1 MQINFG
7 GNQLSSSKYEELLG
21 ILLDNKLTFENR
33 LLNIVNKVNQKI
45 HALARISK
53 HMSQKK
59 LRITMKAFVTS
70 QFGYCPLIWM
80 FHSRRKNHKI
90 NNLHERALRIVYKD
104 NFSSFEELLP
114 KDKSVGPSK
123 KSSNTWYWDVWNIKW
138 FISRLCKTFLK
149 PKETTVILIMRQ
161 HLPKEVLK

>member
-1 MQINFG
+1 M
-7 GNQLSSSKYEELLG
+7 
-21 ILLDNKLTFENR
+21 TFENR

-90 NNLHERALRIVYKD
+90 NNLHERALRIVYED
-104 NFSSFEELLP
+104 NFLSFEELLS
-114 KDKSVGPSK
+114 KEKSVGP
-123 KSSNTWYWDVWNIKW
+123 NTWY
-138 FISRLCKTFLK
+138 
-149 PKETTVILIMRQ
+149 
-161 HLPKEVLK
+161 